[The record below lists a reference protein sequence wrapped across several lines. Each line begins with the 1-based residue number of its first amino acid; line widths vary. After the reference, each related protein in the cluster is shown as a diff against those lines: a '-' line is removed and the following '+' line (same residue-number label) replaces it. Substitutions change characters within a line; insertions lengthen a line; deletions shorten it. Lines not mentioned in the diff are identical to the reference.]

1 MHAFR
6 GALKFA
12 DGTPI
17 QEVHG
22 VLRRVT
28 TGPATR
34 HEGRME
40 VASRW
45 LARLMLVEEE
55 FLLEVAGGPLL
66 RVTIESARA
75 SAGGAGWVEFLG
87 IAGPSAGSRRLP
99 AG

>member
-17 QEVHG
+17 QEVSG
-22 VLRRVT
+22 ALRRVT
-28 TGPATR
+28 TGPATC
-34 HEGRME
+34 HERRME
-40 VASRW
+40 VAPRW

-55 FLLEVAGGPLL
+55 FLLDIAGGPLL

-75 SAGGAGWVEFLG
+75 SGGGAGRVEFLG
-87 IAGPSAGSRRLP
+87 TAGPSAGSRRLP
-99 AG
+99 AS